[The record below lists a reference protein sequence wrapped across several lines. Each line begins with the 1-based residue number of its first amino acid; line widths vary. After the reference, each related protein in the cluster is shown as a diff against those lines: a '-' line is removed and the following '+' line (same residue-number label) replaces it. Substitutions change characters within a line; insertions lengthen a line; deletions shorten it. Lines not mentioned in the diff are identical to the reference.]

1 LIKSQV
7 FQERLRNGLANWQ
20 TSILPGSIVIGLVV
34 LARLSGG
41 LQSLEWMA
49 FDKYLRHRP
58 AEAMDQQ
65 VLVIGVNEADLAQL
79 KTYPVPD
86 AELAKLIQTIQTHQ
100 PAAIGV
106 DIFRDQPVPPGSQ
119 QLMQVFKQQSNVIG
133 IERLAL
139 SPQEASVKPSPG
151 LPNDQVGFA
160 NAVLDADGAVRLS
173 LLWAEDD
180 RGETKDSFSSIL
192 ANIYLETQGIQSSPG
207 IRDSQSVRLGNVEI
221 PRFQGNTGGYAQ
233 GQSGGLATLINY
245 RSGRQPFRVL
255 SLADIKA
262 NRFQPEWIKGKVV
275 LVGMTAASS
284 KDYVTVHAIDSA
296 NPALIDGV
304 MVQAHAISQL
314 INAAQ
319 VGRPLIQTW
328 PDDGEYLWIIAWG
341 GLGIVLGWVVRS
353 PLKLVVLLLGSGIGL
368 LGMSYGLLL
377 LGWWIPVMPPLLV
390 FLMNGAGLTAFYR
403 HDQALRS
410 RIRERQLVIN
420 ETFDA
425 IHNGPLQTLSRL
437 LSQSR
442 DESLTRSDTRMGLQE
457 LDREVRGIYESMQQA
472 VGAGDEMLYVSQDL
486 RVNLREPMPEVL
498 RQVYEDVLARNW
510 PHLQNVKLKL
520 VDFQPIDERFLD
532 LGMRRD
538 LCRFLEEAITNVGKH
553 GVGVTRLEVRCAVKD
568 GVNVVRVADNGAG
581 KLSERE
587 GMGTQQ
593 AKRLAKRLRG
603 EFGRLKSEPQGMV
616 CQLSWKPQRR
626 WLG

>member
-119 QLMQVFKQQSNVIG
+119 QLMQVFQQQSNVVG

-139 SPQEASVKPSPG
+139 NAQEASVKPSPA
-151 LPNDQVGFA
+151 LTNDQVGFA
-160 NAVLDADGAVRLS
+160 NAALDTDGVVRRS
-173 LLWAEDD
+173 LLWTEND
-180 RGETKDSFSSIL
+180 RGETKESFSSIL
-192 ANIYLETQGIQSSPG
+192 ANLYLETQGIQSSPG
-207 IRDSQSVRLGNVEI
+207 IRDPQSVQLGNVEI
-221 PRFQGNTGGYAQ
+221 PLFQGNTGGYAQ
-233 GQSGGLATLINY
+233 GQIGGLATLINY

-255 SLADIKA
+255 SLADIKT

-328 PDDGEYLWIIAWG
+328 LDDGEYLWIIAWG
-341 GLGIVLGWVVRS
+341 GLGIILGWVVRS
-353 PLKLVVLLLGSGIGL
+353 PLKLVGVLLGSGIGL

-553 GVGVTRLEVRCAVKD
+553 GVGTTRLEVRCEVKD

-581 KLSERE
+581 QLSSRE

-603 EFGRLKSEPQGMV
+603 EFGRSKGEPQGMV